1 MNQPKIKNVIFDIG
15 NVLVRWSPLEIVKL
29 TFGEQVDT
37 TEYAKRI
44 FFSDLWQQLNKGE
57 LTESQAK
64 LAYQQQLA
72 FSFQQVEALFYYIK
86 ETQIQIYG
94 MQALLKTVKDTGYN
108 VYALTD
114 NVIEIVETLQQ
125 RYNFW
130 PLFDGAIISAEV
142 GCLKPNPDIYH
153 CLLARY
159 QLTANE
165 SVFIDDVLKNIEGA
179 QHVGLYGIHFENVDQ
194 CRLALNELGV
204 MV

>member
-44 FFSDLWQQLNKGE
+44 FFSDVWQQLNKGE

-125 RYNFW
+125 RYDFW

-153 CLLARY
+153 CLLTRY

-165 SVFIDDVLKNIEGA
+165 CVFIDDVLKNIEGA